1 QPVQRRHPAASRQAR
16 PPGHLAVS
24 PGAVVAGPARA
35 PQSRRPDHPVRS
47 LDSAPHTARAGGAS
61 PMSRFRNRVDA
72 QQAHIVSLRLAVG
85 LLALLCLG
93 LWYGWQAA
101 PRDLTVHVP
110 PDL

>member
-1 QPVQRRHPAASRQAR
+1 M
-16 PPGHLAVS
+16 
-24 PGAVVAGPARA
+24 VAGPARA
-35 PQSRRPDHPVRS
+35 PLARRAVRTLRS
-47 LDSAPHTARAGGAS
+47 LDSAPHTASAPEPS

-72 QQAHIVSLRLAVG
+72 QQAHILSLRLAVG

-110 PDL
+110 PDLRAGSTRLWWDIPPENIYAFRSEEH